1 MKKTALVL
9 FLLVIGVSIF
19 AQNGVIRDL
28 SGTVELKIAGAAAYT
43 PAKAGDSIARD
54 TVISTGFKSSA
65 LVEVG
70 NAIIVVRPLTRL
82 TLTEI
87 SSSAGNETLNMN
99 LQAGRVRVDVNPP
112 AGTKA
117 SLSITSPSATASVRG
132 TSFEFDTQSVRVGSG
147 IVGFKGNQGY
157 EVQAPAG
164 STVGLASALVTPAS
178 ESLSQPPKC
187 VAFDSLCGGPTG
199 GIARSSER
207 SGPDPT
213 PKPPSQEPDP
223 PQQGGMGPGYQ
234 QPEYP
239 GVTGGDEFGIPFI
252 FM

>member
-117 SLSITSPSATASVRG
+117 SLSVTSPSATASVRG
-132 TSFEFDTQSVRVGSG
+132 TSFDFDSRFVRVGNGS
-147 IVGFKGNQGY
+147 VSFKGNRGY
-157 EVQAPAG
+157 SVQAPAG
-164 STVGLASALVTPAS
+164 SSVGLGSNGTASAAVTPTAGTLFQPS
-178 ESLSQPPKC
+178 MPVGSDSLS
-187 VAFDSLCGGPTG
+187 GGPTMGTMTYSTG
-199 GIARSSER
+199 GESAPPPPYDP
-207 SGPDPT
+207 GPAGD
-213 PKPPSQEPDP
+213 
-223 PQQGGMGPGYQ
+223 GGPGYTQ
-234 QPEYP
+234 DPEA
-239 GVTGGDEFGIPFI
+239 GGAEGFI
-252 FM
+252 KFL